1 MCGIAGILHFNNE
14 TIIPSSLKKMTN
26 SLAHRGPDGEGQW
39 INEKANI
46 GFGHRRLAILD
57 LSKAGHQ
64 PMHYANDRYTITFN
78 GEIYNYIELRE
89 KLQQKGYQ
97 FKSNTDTEVLLALYD
112 LKKENCLKDLDGM
125 FAFAIWDEQ
134 EQELFCARDRF
145 GEKPFFFSY
154 GDNKLF
160 FGSEMKALFQLGVPK
175 YKRLERYYQYLMYG
189 INEDPND
196 RSSTFYESVKQLKPS
211 HYFIIS
217 KSEKPIQ
224 KKYWDIDLSHQID
237 IPFAEAQIK
246 FRALFEDS
254 IKKRLRSDVPV
265 GSSLS
270 GGLDSSSIVL
280 LIDKIKNKKQVQKT
294 FSARFENFD
303 KDEGKFMNYVIK
315 KSNVAPHFVFPTASS
330 ALSNYKTIMYHQEE
344 PIGSLSIAAQFE
356 VMKLARENNVT
367 VLQDGQGADEILA
380 GYQGYYDAYF
390 LDLYNNNRKKYN
402 EELKAFNNLRA
413 IEHSKPSL
421 DFKWHS
427 KHYKSK
433 KAVGEVLK
441 NIKNPKSSYFLGIN
455 PDIVRQFKLNK
466 NPLDRAPNL
475 KQRLYDS
482 LFKRG
487 LSELLRYSDRNSM
500 AHSVEVRLPFLSH
513 KLVEF
518 LFSLPSEYLLQSGWT
533 KYILRKSLEDTLP
546 PEIAWRKDKI
556 GYAIPQKEWESDSA
570 FKTIIT
576 ESIETLL
583 KEKIITAKNSKLN
596 WQYLMLGSL

>member
-1 MCGIAGILHFNNE
+1 MCGIAGILHFNHQCVE
-14 TIIPSSLKKMTN
+14 LDALKKMTDTL
-26 SLAHRGPDGEGQW
+26 SHRGPDGEGQW

-64 PMHYANDRYTITFN
+64 PMHYANNRYTITFN

-89 KLQQKGYQ
+89 TLQKKGYQ

-125 FAFAIWDEQ
+125 FAFAIWDE
-134 EQELFCARDRF
+134 EKQELFCARDRF

-154 GDNKLF
+154 VDNKLF
-160 FGSEMKALFQLGVPK
+160 FGSEMKALFQIGVPK
-175 YKRLERYYQYLMYG
+175 DKRLERYYQYLMYG
-189 INEDPND
+189 INEDPNE
-196 RSSTFYESVKQLKPS
+196 RSSTFYESVKELKPA

-217 KSEKPIQ
+217 KSENPSQ
-224 KKYWDIDLSHQID
+224 KKYWDIDLSLQID
-237 IPFAEAQIK
+237 ISFSEAQIK

-402 EELKAFNNLRA
+402 EELKAFNNLRV

-513 KLVEF
+513 KLVES

-576 ESIETLL
+576 ESVETLQ

>member
-1 MCGIAGILHFNNE
+1 MCGIAGILQFKNE
-14 TIIPSSLKKMTN
+14 TINPNSLKKMTDV
-26 SLAHRGPDGEGQW
+26 LAHRGPDGEGQW
-39 INEKANI
+39 INEKANV
-46 GFGHRRLAILD
+46 GFGHRRLSILD

-64 PMHYANDRYTITFN
+64 PMHYAKNRYTITFN
-78 GEIYNYIELRE
+78 GEIYNYIELKE
-89 KLQQKGYQ
+89 KLLKKGYQ

-112 LKKENCLKDLDGM
+112 LKKEACLNDLDGM
-125 FAFAIWDEQ
+125 FSFAIWDE
-134 EQELFCARDRF
+134 EKQELFCARDRF

-154 GDNKLF
+154 FKNKLF
-160 FGSEMKALFQLGVPK
+160 FASEMKALFEIGVPK
-175 YKRLERYYQYLMYG
+175 EKRIDRYYQYLMYG
-189 INEDPND
+189 INEDSND
-196 RSSTFYESVKQLKPS
+196 RSSTFYESIYQLKPA

-246 FRALFEDS
+246 FRELFEDS
-254 IKKRLRSDVPV
+254 INKRLRSDVPV

-280 LIDKIKNKKQVQKT
+280 LIDKIKNKAQVQKT
-294 FSARFENFD
+294 FSARFKNFD
-303 KDEGKFMNYVIK
+303 KDEGKYMNYVIE
-315 KSNVAPHFVFPTASS
+315 KSNVEPYFVFPTASS
-330 ALSNYKTIMYHQEE
+330 ALSNFKTIMHHQEE

-356 VMKLARENNVT
+356 VMQLARKNNVI

-390 LDLYNNNRKKYN
+390 LELYTNNRKKYN
-402 EELKAFNNLRA
+402 EEIKAFNNLRA

-421 DFKWHS
+421 AFMWHS

-433 KAVGEVLK
+433 KAVGEALK
-441 NIKNPKSSYFLGIN
+441 NIKNPKSKYFQGIN
-455 PDIVRQFKLNK
+455 PDIVRQFKSNE
-466 NPLDRAPNL
+466 NPLDRAANL

-500 AHSVEVRLPFLSH
+500 ANSVEVRLPFLSH

-518 LFSLPSEYLLQSGWT
+518 LFSLPDEYLLNTGWS
-533 KYILRKSLEDTLP
+533 KYVLRKSLENVLP

-556 GYAIPQKEWESDSA
+556 GYATPQKEWESSPA
-570 FKTIIT
+570 FKTIILDA
-576 ESIETLL
+576 IDTLK
-583 KEKIITAKNSKLN
+583 KEKIITIENDKLN

>member
-1 MCGIAGILHFNNE
+1 MCGIAGILHFKNK
-14 TIIPSSLKKMTN
+14 TINPNSLKKMTN

-64 PMHYANDRYTITFN
+64 PMHYANNRYTITFN
-78 GEIYNYIELRE
+78 GEIYNYIELR
-89 KLQQKGYQ
+89 KTLQKKGYQ

-112 LKKENCLKDLDGM
+112 LKKEACLNDLDGM
-125 FAFAIWDEQ
+125 FSFAIWDEQ
-134 EQELFCARDRF
+134 KQELFCARDRF

-154 GDNKLF
+154 VGNKLF
-160 FGSEMKALFQLGVPK
+160 FGSEMKALFQIGVPK
-175 YKRLERYYQYLMYG
+175 DKRLERYYQYLMYG
-189 INEDPND
+189 INEDPNEC
-196 RSSTFYESVKQLKPS
+196 SSTFYESIYQLKPA

-217 KSEKPIQ
+217 KNEKPIQ
-224 KKYWDIDLSHQID
+224 KKYWDIDLSHQIN
-237 IPFAEAQIK
+237 ISFAEAQIK
-246 FRALFEDS
+246 FKELFEDS

-280 LIDKIKNKKQVQKT
+280 LIDKIKNKKQIQKT
-294 FSARFENFD
+294 FSARFKNFD
-303 KDEGKFMNYVIK
+303 KDEGKYMNYVIE
-315 KSNVAPHFVFPTASS
+315 KSKVEPYFVFPTASS

-518 LFSLPSEYLLQSGWT
+518 LFSLPDEYLLKSGWT

-576 ESIETLL
+576 ESVETLQ

>member
-1 MCGIAGILHFNNE
+1 MCGIAGILHFNHQCVE
-14 TIIPSSLKKMTN
+14 LDDLKKMTDTL
-26 SLAHRGPDGEGQW
+26 SHRGPDGEGHW

-64 PMHYANDRYTITFN
+64 PMHYANNRYSITFN

-89 KLQQKGYQ
+89 TLQQKGYQ
-97 FKSNTDTEVLLALYD
+97 FKSNTDTEVILALYD

-125 FAFAIWDEQ
+125 FAFAIWDE
-134 EQELFCARDRF
+134 EKQELFCARDRF

-154 GDNKLF
+154 IGNKLIF
-160 FGSEMKALFQLGVPK
+160 ASEMKALFEIGVPK
-175 YKRLERYYQYLMYG
+175 TKQIDRYYQYLMYG

-217 KSEKPIQ
+217 KSENPSQ

-237 IPFAEAQIK
+237 IPFAEAKIK
-246 FRALFEDS
+246 FRELFEDS

-270 GGLDSSSIVL
+270 GGLDSSAIVL
-280 LIDKIKNKKQVQKT
+280 LIDKIRYKNQVQKT

-303 KDEGKFMNYVIK
+303 KDEGKYMNYVIE
-315 KSNVAPHFVFPTASS
+315 KSNVDPHFVFPSS
-330 ALSNYKTIMYHQEE
+330 KSTLSNFKKIMYHQEE
-344 PIGSLSIAAQFE
+344 PIGSLSISAQFE
-356 VMKLARENNVT
+356 VMKLARENNVI

-390 LDLYNNNRKKYN
+390 LELYNNNRKKYN

-421 DFKWHS
+421 DFMWHS

-455 PDIVRQFKLNK
+455 PDIVNHYKKSK

-518 LFSLPSEYLLQSGWT
+518 LFSLPDEYLLQSGWT

-576 ESIETLL
+576 ESIETLQ

>member
-1 MCGIAGILHFNNE
+1 MCGIAGILHFNHQCVE
-14 TIIPSSLKKMTN
+14 LDDLKKMTDTL
-26 SLAHRGPDGEGQW
+26 SHRGPDGEGHW

-64 PMHYANDRYTITFN
+64 PMHYANNRYTITFN

-89 KLQQKGYQ
+89 TLQQKGYQ
-97 FKSNTDTEVLLALYD
+97 FKSNTDTEVILALYD

-125 FAFAIWDEQ
+125 FAFAIWDE
-134 EQELFCARDRF
+134 EKQELFCARDRF

-154 GDNKLF
+154 IGNKLIF
-160 FGSEMKALFQLGVPK
+160 ASEMKALFEIGVPK
-175 YKRLERYYQYLMYG
+175 TKQIDRYYQYLMYG

-217 KSEKPIQ
+217 KSENPSQ

-237 IPFAEAQIK
+237 IPFAEAKIK
-246 FRALFEDS
+246 FRELFEDS

-270 GGLDSSSIVL
+270 GGLDSSAIVL
-280 LIDKIKNKKQVQKT
+280 LIDKIRYKNQVQKT

-303 KDEGKFMNYVIK
+303 KDEGKYMNYVIE
-315 KSNVAPHFVFPTASS
+315 KSNVEAHFVFPSS
-330 ALSNYKTIMYHQEE
+330 KSILSNFKKIIYHQEE
-344 PIGSLSIAAQFE
+344 PIGSLSISAQFE
-356 VMKLARENNVT
+356 VMKLARENNVI

-380 GYQGYYDAYF
+380 GYLGYYDAYF

-518 LFSLPSEYLLQSGWT
+518 LFSLPSEYLLKSGWT

-556 GYAIPQKEWESDSA
+556 GYATPQKEWESDSA

-576 ESIETLL
+576 ESIETLQ